1 MFIRENLWF
10 QINYLFVSSEI
21 KEKTE
26 RILKMLVEKKL
37 GGVLINSQH
46 NFSWITAGANN
57 GIDLSRENG
66 AASILIRNDGK
77 KFVLANRIEM
87 PRMLDEE
94 ISNEDFEPI
103 DFAWEDEKSSS
114 DFLTTRAL
122 SLLKNGEKIGADLF
136 INAATPII
144 EGDIARCRYE
154 LTDAEIERFR
164 ALGKDA
170 GETLGE
176 LIITL
181 QIGDSEIEI
190 ARKTKDALAATN
202 TYSVVTLVAAD
213 ERIQKFRHPI
223 PTEKCWKKVLLIV
236 VCAKRKGLIAS
247 LSRIICD
254 GEIPVELRKRTDA
267 CARVNAK
274 ILAATKQGATGA
286 WLYKIAADA
295 YAAENFAGEETLHH
309 QGGAASYKTRD
320 WVAHPKSSEV
330 VQNNQAFAW
339 NPSIT
344 GTKTEET
351 VIVRENGIEI
361 ITATPDFPQ
370 ITVEIEGREYL
381 SPDILSL

>member
-94 ISNEDFEPI
+94 ISNEDFESI

-114 DFLTTRAL
+114 DFLTNRAL

-190 ARKTKDALAATN
+190 ARKTKDALAAKN
-202 TYSVVTLVAAD
+202 IYSVVTLVATD
-213 ERIQKFRHPI
+213 ERIQKFRHPV
-223 PTEKCWKKVLLIV
+223 PTEKCWKKVLMIV
-236 VCAKRKGLIAS
+236 VCTKRQGLIAS

-254 GEIPVELRKRTDA
+254 GKIPAELRKRTDA

-274 ILAATKQGATGA
+274 ILAATKQGATSAG
-286 WLYKIAADA
+286 LYKIAADA
-295 YAAENFAGEETLHH
+295 YAAENFAGEEKLHH
-309 QGGAASYKTRD
+309 QGGASGYKTRD
-320 WVAHPKSSEV
+320 WVAHPNSSEV

-351 VIVRENGIEI
+351 VIVRESGIEI
-361 ITATPDFPQ
+361 ITATPNFPQ